1 MEHTMEKKTDI
12 KDYDDRKISFTE
24 SRDGDVLL
32 RNLMLSDL
40 TERERNIYFEGVAEG
55 HKSGITLFGV
65 IVGGIVFIVMLALWL
80 SNIV

>member
-40 TERERNIYFEGVAEG
+40 TERERNIYKMERKT
-55 HKSGITLFGV
+55 HWSGTANG
-65 IVGGIVFIVMLALWL
+65 M
-80 SNIV
+80 